1 MQIPTNFSA
10 VQAASIASQ
19 SSARDKAAA
28 DASSNAT
35 SGADLQ
41 GQLEQSQSANADR
54 DAQGQGDG
62 LGPQGEARKH
72 PPDQNDVAPESTLPN
87 PSDDPSTGEQLD
99 LMC

>member
-10 VQAASIASQ
+10 AQAASIASQ

-28 DASSNAT
+28 DVSSNAT
-35 SGADLQ
+35 SGAKLQ

-72 PPDQNDVAPESTLPN
+72 PPDQNDVAPASTPPEPAGDPPN
-87 PSDDPSTGEQLD
+87 RDQLD